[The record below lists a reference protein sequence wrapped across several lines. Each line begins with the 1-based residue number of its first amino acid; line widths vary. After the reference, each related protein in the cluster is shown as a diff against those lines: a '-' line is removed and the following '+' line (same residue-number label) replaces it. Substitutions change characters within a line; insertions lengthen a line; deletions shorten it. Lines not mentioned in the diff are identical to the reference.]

1 MNGIEGFVIGMIV
14 GIASTFTG
22 IMLFT
27 KYITRKQRELYK
39 QAGLDKILGN

>member
-14 GIASTFTG
+14 GIVSTFTG

-27 KYITRKQRELYK
+27 KYMTRKQKELYK
-39 QAGLDKILGN
+39 QAGLDKLLAK

>member
-14 GIASTFTG
+14 GIVSTITG

-27 KYITRKQRELYK
+27 RYMTKKQKELYK
-39 QAGLDKILGN
+39 SAGLDKLLNN

>member
-14 GIASTFTG
+14 GIVSTFTG

-27 KYITRKQRELYK
+27 RYMTKKQRELYK
-39 QAGLDKILGN
+39 AAGLDKLLKN